1 MKLLVLKLA
10 ADGLDCGYLLAHY
23 VESLAG
29 IISGSLQMITLIWKT
44 KRIQVSYLRSL
55 NENSWELIYACI
67 FIDFVAGIETESV
80 LLGETSRRDP
90 DALPPRTWA
99 GRVCRLIYVIIH
111 SLGHGNAVFAFK
123 AGIMAGK
130 SITSINIRKF

>member
-1 MKLLVLKLA
+1 MK
-10 ADGLDCGYLLAHY
+10 
-23 VESLAG
+23 
-29 IISGSLQMITLIWKT
+29 
-44 KRIQVSYLRSL
+44 
-55 NENSWELIYACI
+55 NPWELIYACL

-90 DALPPRTWA
+90 DALPPHTWA

-130 SITSINIRKF
+130 SIHNSSINIHKF

>member
-1 MKLLVLKLA
+1 MWLPSRPLRRILGWNNKW
-10 ADGLDCGYLLAHY
+10 
-23 VESLAG
+23 ESPDDNVNPEDEEDPGELTRFNK
-29 IISGSLQMITLIWKT
+29 S
-44 KRIQVSYLRSL
+44 
-55 NENSWELIYACI
+55 SWELIYACL

-99 GRVCRLIYVIIH
+99 GRVCRLIYVIIY

-130 SITSINIRKF
+130 SIHNSSINIRKF

>member
-1 MKLLVLKLA
+1 MWLPSRPLRRILGWNNKW
-10 ADGLDCGYLLAHY
+10 
-23 VESLAG
+23 ESPDDNVNPEDEEDPGELTRFNK
-29 IISGSLQMITLIWKT
+29 S
-44 KRIQVSYLRSL
+44 
-55 NENSWELIYACI
+55 SWELIYACL

-130 SITSINIRKF
+130 SIHNSSINIRKF

>member
-1 MKLLVLKLA
+1 MK
-10 ADGLDCGYLLAHY
+10 
-23 VESLAG
+23 
-29 IISGSLQMITLIWKT
+29 
-44 KRIQVSYLRSL
+44 
-55 NENSWELIYACI
+55 NPWELIYACL

-130 SITSINIRKF
+130 SIPSINIRKF